1 MVNFKQSRGP
11 NSLSSALA
19 APDVVVVKGTE
30 KYLSKID
37 RVEYDDDNADGFV
50 SRCGT
55 HCRLRV
61 VDRDDFDRLLRHGN
75 GESSSQT
82 TDEALVHPSA
92 LRALKT
98 QTLARSGG
106 GKDGGSTMRFVG
118 DPKVERGVVVMTN
131 AQRYNLRAGLDREM
145 EFETCEVDAETPLV
159 DVAVELCRLPS
170 QTTTTTTTTTTKVES
185 DVAREAVR
193 RAFGAIGRVL
203 TVSEVFVIRVDG
215 VECRARV
222 AEVNSVSAEE
232 ESIGYHC
239 FRGRVGAET
248 TFYVKST
255 DESSLFI
262 ENNQGKERSVRLAK
276 RETVYVNTR
285 DGETFPVRRR
295 LLRGCISLTSAVR
308 RAGELRDNDDETDE
322 NFVTADVDVDTDVF
336 DRVLIFLEALALKRD
351 PPRYDIRITESLA
364 DAAETLGCRDLREYC
379 AAKLG
384 AHASRI
390 REYAWD
396 EICAHNAAGGVWL
409 VIDGMVLDVKRW
421 LPEHPG
427 GDVII
432 PNQSLGLDAARHF
445 EMYHSSRESFLYLK
459 EFYIGEVCAR
469 DRRDG
474 RVPVPEPPA
483 SEDFLRQ
490 LRLYTTFRFAPE
502 NAEKTTHVHLG
513 QTN

>member
-11 NSLSSALA
+11 NSLSSALV
-19 APDVVVVKGTE
+19 APDVVVVEGTE

-37 RVEYDDDNADGFV
+37 RVEYDDDGFV

-61 VDRDDFDRLLRHGN
+61 VDRDDFDRLLRRGN
-75 GESSSQT
+75 GESSTQT

-92 LRALKT
+92 TRALKT

-118 DPKVERGVVVMTN
+118 DSNVERGVVVMTN
-131 AQRYNLRAGLDREM
+131 AQRYNIRAGLDREM
-145 EFETCEVDAETPLV
+145 EFETCEVDEETPLV

-170 QTTTTTTTTTTKVES
+170 QTTTTTTKVES

-222 AEVNSVSAEE
+222 AEVNVASAGE

-262 ENNQGKERSVRLAK
+262 DNNQGKERSVRLAK

-308 RAGELRDNDDETDE
+308 RAGELRENDDDE

-379 AAKLG
+379 AEKLG

>member
-19 APDVVVVKGTE
+19 APDVVVVEGTE

-37 RVEYDDDNADGFV
+37 RVEYDDDGFL

-61 VDRDDFDRLLRHGN
+61 VDRDDFDRLLRRGN

-82 TDEALVHPSA
+82 TDEALVHPSV

-118 DPKVERGVVVMTN
+118 DSNVERGVVVMTS

-145 EFETCEVDAETPLV
+145 EFETCEVDEETPLV

-170 QTTTTTTTTTTKVES
+170 QTTTTTTTKVES

-222 AEVNSVSAEE
+222 AEVNVAEE

-308 RAGELRDNDDETDE
+308 RAGELRENDDDE

-379 AAKLG
+379 AEKLG

-474 RVPVPEPPA
+474 CVPVPEPPA

>member
-11 NSLSSALA
+11 NSLSSALV

-37 RVEYDDDNADGFV
+37 RVEYDDDAHDGFV

-61 VDRDDFDRLLRHGN
+61 VDRDDFDRLLRRRGN
-75 GESSSQT
+75 GESSLTQT

-92 LRALKT
+92 TRALKT

-118 DPKVERGVVVMTN
+118 DSNVERGVVVMTN
-131 AQRYNLRAGLDREM
+131 AQRYNIRAGLDREM
-145 EFETCEVDAETPLV
+145 EFETCEVDEETPLV

-170 QTTTTTTTTTTKVES
+170 QTTTTTTTKVES

-203 TVSEVFVIRVDG
+203 TVSEVFAIRIDG

-222 AEVNSVSAEE
+222 AEVNIASAGE

-262 ENNQGKERSVRLAK
+262 DNNQGKERSVQLAK

-308 RAGELRDNDDETDE
+308 RAGELRENDDDE

-379 AAKLG
+379 AEKLG

>member
-11 NSLSSALA
+11 NSLSSALV

-37 RVEYDDDNADGFV
+37 RVEYDDDAHDGFV

-61 VDRDDFDRLLRHGN
+61 VDRDDFDRLLRRRGN
-75 GESSSQT
+75 GESSLTQT

-92 LRALKT
+92 TRALKT

-118 DPKVERGVVVMTN
+118 DSNVERGVVVMTN
-131 AQRYNLRAGLDREM
+131 AQRYNIRAGLDREM
-145 EFETCEVDAETPLV
+145 EFETCEVDEETPLV

-170 QTTTTTTTTTTKVES
+170 QTTTTTTTKVES

-203 TVSEVFVIRVDG
+203 TVSEVFAIRIDG

-222 AEVNSVSAEE
+222 AEVNIASAGE

-262 ENNQGKERSVRLAK
+262 DNNQGKERSVQLAK

-308 RAGELRDNDDETDE
+308 RAGELRENDDDE
-322 NFVTADVDVDTDVF
+322 NFVTADVDVNTDVF

-379 AAKLG
+379 AEKLG

>member
-11 NSLSSALA
+11 NSLSSALV

-37 RVEYDDDNADGFV
+37 RVEYDDDAHDGFV

-61 VDRDDFDRLLRHGN
+61 VDRDDFDRLLRRRGN
-75 GESSSQT
+75 GESSLTQT

-92 LRALKT
+92 TRALKT

-118 DPKVERGVVVMTN
+118 DSNVERGVVVMTN
-131 AQRYNLRAGLDREM
+131 AQRYNIRAGLDREM
-145 EFETCEVDAETPLV
+145 EFETCEVDEETPLV

-170 QTTTTTTTTTTKVES
+170 QTTTTTTTKVES

-203 TVSEVFVIRVDG
+203 TVSEVFVIRIDG

-222 AEVNSVSAEE
+222 AEVNIASAGE

-262 ENNQGKERSVRLAK
+262 DNNQGKERSVQLAK

-308 RAGELRDNDDETDE
+308 RAGELRENDDDE

-379 AAKLG
+379 AEKLG

>member
-11 NSLSSALA
+11 NSLSSALV

-37 RVEYDDDNADGFV
+37 RVEYDDDAHDGFV

-61 VDRDDFDRLLRHGN
+61 VDRDDFDRLLRRRGN
-75 GESSSQT
+75 GESSLTQT

-92 LRALKT
+92 TRALKT

-118 DPKVERGVVVMTN
+118 DSNVERGVVVMTN
-131 AQRYNLRAGLDREM
+131 AQRYNIRAGLDREM
-145 EFETCEVDAETPLV
+145 EFETCEVDEETPLV

-170 QTTTTTTTTTTKVES
+170 QTTTTTTTKVES

-203 TVSEVFVIRVDG
+203 TVSEVFVIRIDG

-222 AEVNSVSAEE
+222 AEVNIASAGE

-262 ENNQGKERSVRLAK
+262 DNNQGKERSVQLAK

-308 RAGELRDNDDETDE
+308 RAGELRENDDDE
-322 NFVTADVDVDTDVF
+322 NFVTADVDVNTDVF

-379 AAKLG
+379 AEKLG